1 MVIYQDDT
9 TIERNIGDL
18 QADELIEKHKN
29 PDGTLRMDM
38 ISEMASM
45 TGGIEELFIK
55 HSRYAQQC
63 EYRILWASNQNV
75 DSFID
80 IKVPEARQFCRRVA

>member
-1 MVIYQDDT
+1 
-9 TIERNIGDL
+9 
-18 QADELIEKHKN
+18 
-29 PDGTLRMDM
+29 MDM
-38 ISEMASM
+38 LPEIMHQ

-63 EYRILWASNQNV
+63 EYRILWMSNEKV

-80 IKVPEARQFCRRVA
+80 IKVPDARKFCRRVAAQP